1 MLITMQIRKIILQ
14 YGLLLLLF
22 TLVVFEGLSAQT
34 VVINEVMSANLN
46 TISDE
51 DGELPDWIELY
62 NPANAAVSLAGYSL
76 SDDGS
81 DLQKWVLPE
90 IALEPHCYLLVFAS
104 GKDRNEYI
112 SYWQAEITVGDV
124 WKYRIGN
131 SEPPSDWNLL
141 SFNDANWL
149 EGPTG
154 IGYGDDDDATV
165 ISATNSVY
173 IRKTFYV
180 ADVNAVRAAL
190 LHVDYDDAF
199 IAYLNGTEIAR
210 ANISGDRPPY
220 NQPADTYTEP
230 KIIYGGKPEQFR
242 IDSLENIITEG
253 SNVLAIQVHN
263 SSLNSTDLTIIPFLT
278 LGLQS
283 EPAAPLAPD
292 DLLEIRSYCLH
303 TNFKVDSKG
312 EIIYLTDNQGVILD
326 EVNPGNLP
334 NDVSYGRYPDGA
346 SNWYYYSK
354 TTPGAPN
361 NDSGYQRVGSCVYFS
376 WPGGLYDSPVTLE
389 LTPDNPSSTI
399 YYSLDGSVPT
409 ESSLVYSGPIYINAT
424 KVVRVRSIDT
434 DALDSPIMTNTY
446 IVGQQH
452 NLAVIALTTAP
463 ENLWDADSG
472 IYVMG
477 KNASFELPFYGANFW
492 EDWEKPVHIEFF
504 ELDGQTGF
512 SMDAGMKI
520 FGGWSRTK
528 PQKSLALF
536 ARRKYGYKEIDYQ
549 VFPELPIEKFQAL
562 VLRNSANDWEYTMFR
577 DAMMQSLVEGANIDL
592 QAYRPAVV
600 YLNGAYWGIHN
611 IREKLNEHYIAS
623 HYNID
628 LDNLDLLENR
638 SVPIEG
644 DSEHYNALENYI
656 STHDLSI
663 PSNYEYIQSQMD
675 IQNFIDYQTAQIF
688 FDNRDWPG
696 NNLKYWREKKST
708 GRWRWILYDTD
719 FGFGLYNP
727 KAYELNTL
735 EFATAT
741 NGPEWPNPPWSTL
754 FLRKLLENE
763 EFKITFVN
771 RFADLLN
778 TNFKSDRAYQNIGY
792 FKNLIES
799 EMLNHFERWKE
810 GLGWYSLNVWYYHIE
825 TLRTFAKFRPAYVT
839 SHIIGK
845 FHLNGV
851 AIIKIKH
858 LPETGKVRINSLY
871 IDDEMWKGNYFK
883 GLPVDL
889 EAIPRLGYRF
899 IEWQGIDN
907 HNLNPVR
914 VVPSEVMDI
923 TAVFEIDSGYTGEI
937 VINEINYHSH
947 PDFDS
952 GDWVELYNALE
963 IEKDLSGWIFRDSN
977 AENQFVIPE
986 GVVLKPG
993 GFLILSNDTSKFGT
1007 QFQSAG
1013 DVCGNFEFNLSN
1025 SGETIM
1031 LYNHAGYLV
1040 DSVCYDDESPW
1051 PVGADGGGATLA
1063 LIDPGLDNSKP
1074 ENWGI
1079 SSGYGTPGTPNIISA
1094 IDDNR
1099 NIIPDKYSVGSN
1111 YPNPFNSATIIPLNV
1126 CHASDVKILIFNV
1139 NGQLVDNLFQG
1150 RLQPGNYD
1158 FHWKPT
1164 ALLPSG
1170 VYFYQIVKGRNS
1182 PVIKKMLFLK

>member
-34 VVINEVMSANLN
+34 VVINEVMSANVN

-51 DGELPDWIELY
+51 DGEFPDWIELY

-90 IALEPHCYLLVFAS
+90 VALEPHGYLLVFAS

-112 SYWQAEITVGDV
+112 SYWQAEITAGDV

-131 SEPPSDWNLL
+131 SEPPADWNALT
-141 SFNDANWL
+141 FDDANWL
-149 EGPTG
+149 EDSTG

-165 ISATNSVY
+165 ISPTNSVY

-190 LHVDYDDAF
+190 LHVDYDDGF

-242 IDSLENIITEG
+242 IDSLQNIITEG
-253 SNVLAIQVHN
+253 LNVLAIQVHN
-263 SSLNSTDLTIIPFLT
+263 SGLNSSDLTIIPFLT

-283 EPAAPLAPD
+283 EPPVPRAPD
-292 DLLEIRSYCLH
+292 DLLEIRPYYLH

-312 EIIYLTDNQGVILD
+312 ENIYLTGDQGAILD
-326 EVNPGNLP
+326 EVNPGNMP
-334 NDVSYGRYPDGA
+334 DDVSYGRYPDGT
-346 SNWYYYSK
+346 SNWYFYSK
-354 TTPGAPN
+354 TTPGVPN
-361 NDSGYQRVGSCVYFS
+361 SDLGYQRVGSCVYFS
-376 WPGGLYDSPVTLE
+376 WPGGLYDSPITLE
-389 LTPDNPSSTI
+389 LTAENPSATI

-409 ESSLVYSGPIYINAT
+409 ESSLVYSGPIYLNAT
-424 KVVRVRSIDT
+424 KVVRASSIET
-434 DALDSPIMTNTY
+434 DALESPIMTNTY

-452 NLAVIALTTAP
+452 NLAVISLATAP
-463 ENLWDADSG
+463 ENLWDPDSG

-477 KNASFELPFYGANFW
+477 NNASYELPYYGANFW
-492 EDWEKPVHIEFF
+492 QDWEKSVHIEFF
-504 ELDGQTGF
+504 EPDGLTGF
-512 SMDAGMKI
+512 TMDAGMKI
-520 FGGWSRTK
+520 FGGWSRIK
-528 PQKSLALF
+528 PQKPLALF
-536 ARRKYGYKEIDYQ
+536 ARRKYGYKEIYYR
-549 VFPELPIEKFQAL
+549 VFPELPIEIFQAL

-628 LDNLDLLENR
+628 PDNLDLLENR

-644 DSEHYNALENYI
+644 DSEHYTALENYI

-663 PSNYEYIQSQMD
+663 PSNYEYVQSQMD
-675 IQNFIDYQTAQIF
+675 IQNFIDYQIAEIF
-688 FDNRDWPG
+688 FDNSDWPG

-719 FGFGLYNP
+719 FGFGLYEP
-727 KAYELNTL
+727 DAYQFNTL

-763 EFKITFVN
+763 KFKIGFVN

-778 TNFKSDRAYQNIGY
+778 TNFKSDRVYQKIVY

-799 EMLNHFERWKE
+799 EMPNHFERWQE
-810 GLGWYSLNVWYYHIE
+810 GLGWHSLNVWYYHIE

-839 SHIIGK
+839 AHIIGK

-851 AIIKIKH
+851 AVIKIQH
-858 LPETGKVRINSLY
+858 LPAAGKVRINSIF
-871 IDDEMWKGNYFK
+871 IDDGSWTGNYFK
-883 GLPVDL
+883 GLPVEL
-889 EAIPRLGYRF
+889 EAIPRPGYRF

-907 HNLNPVR
+907 YNLNPVR
-914 VVPSEVMDI
+914 VVPSEAMDI

-952 GDWVELYNALE
+952 GDWVELYNASE

-977 AENQFVIPE
+977 AENQFVIPP
-986 GVVLKPG
+986 GVVLNPG
-993 GFLILSNDTSKFGT
+993 GFLILSNDTSKFRT
-1007 QFQSAG
+1007 RFQSAG
-1013 DVCGNFEFNLSN
+1013 NVCGNFGFNLSN

-1040 DSVCYDDESPW
+1040 DSVCYDDEAPW
-1051 PVGADGGGATLA
+1051 PAGADGGGATLA

-1099 NIIPDKYSVGSN
+1099 NIILDKYSVGLN
-1111 YPNPFNSATIIPLNV
+1111 YPNPFNSTTIIPLNV
-1126 CHASDVKILIFNV
+1126 RRTSDVQILIFNV

-1158 FHWKPT
+1158 FCWKPT

-1170 VYFYQIVKGRNS
+1170 IYFYHIVKERNP
-1182 PVIKKMLFLK
+1182 PVTKKMLFLK

>member
-1 MLITMQIRKIILQ
+1 MAYKIFQ
-14 YGLLLLLF
+14 RCFFLLLF
-22 TLVVFEGLSAQT
+22 MTGFFQVLTAQS
-34 VVINEVMSANLN
+34 VVINEVMSANVN

-51 DGELPDWIELY
+51 DGEFPDWIELY
-62 NPANAAVSLAGYSL
+62 NPANIAVSLAGYSL
-76 SDDGS
+76 SDDSS
-81 DLQKWVLPE
+81 DLQKWILPE
-90 IALEPHCYLLVFAS
+90 VVLEPHGYLLVFAS

-112 SYWQAEITVGDV
+112 SYWQAEITAGDV
-124 WKYRIGN
+124 WKYRIGD
-131 SEPPSDWNLL
+131 SEPPADWSALT
-141 SFNDANWL
+141 FDDANWL

-173 IRKTFYV
+173 IRKTFYI

-210 ANISGDRPPY
+210 ANISGDHPPY

-230 KIIYGGKPEQFR
+230 KIRYGGKPEQFR
-242 IDSLENIITEG
+242 IDSLKNIITEG

-263 SSLNSTDLTIIPFLT
+263 SSLESSDLTIIPFLT

-283 EPAAPLAPD
+283 EPPAPRAPD
-292 DLLEIRSYCLH
+292 DLLEIRPYYLH
-303 TNFKVDSKG
+303 TNFKVNSQG
-312 EIIYLTDNQGVILD
+312 ENIYLIGEQGIKLD
-326 EVNPGNLP
+326 EVNPGNMP
-334 NDVSYGRYPDGA
+334 NDVSYGRYPDGT
-346 SNWYYYSK
+346 SNWYYYSN
-354 TTPGAPN
+354 TTPGGPN
-361 NDSGYQRVGSCVYFS
+361 NGSGYQRVGSCVYFS
-376 WPGGLYDSPVTLE
+376 LPGGLYNFPITLE
-389 LTPDNPSSTI
+389 LTAENPSATI
-399 YYSLDGSVPT
+399 YYSLDGSVPS
-409 ESSLVYSGPIYINAT
+409 ESSLVYSSPLDINES
-424 KVVRVRSIDT
+424 KVVRASSIET
-434 DALDSPIMTNTY
+434 DALESPIMTNTY

-452 NLAVIALTTAP
+452 NLAIISLATAP
-463 ENLWDADSG
+463 ENLWDPDSG

-477 KNASFELPFYGANFW
+477 HNASSELPFYGANFW
-492 EDWEKPVHIEFF
+492 QDWERPVHIEFF
-504 ELDGQTGF
+504 EPDGQMGF

-520 FGGWSRTK
+520 FGGWSRVK
-528 PQKSLALF
+528 PQKPLALF
-536 ARRKYGYKEIDYQ
+536 ARRRYGFNEIDYQ
-549 VFPELPIEKFQAL
+549 VFPELPIKRFQAL

-577 DAMMQSLVEGANIDL
+577 DAMMQSLVEGTHIDL

-611 IREKLNEHYIAS
+611 IREKINEHYIAS

-628 LDNLDLLENR
+628 PDNLDLLENR
-638 SVPIEG
+638 SVPLQG
-644 DSEHYNALENYI
+644 DAEHYTALENYI

-663 PSNYEYIQSQMD
+663 PANYEYVQSQMD

-696 NNLKYWREKKST
+696 NNLKYWRGKKAT

-727 KAYELNTL
+727 TAYLLNTL

-741 NGPEWPNPPWSTL
+741 NGPDWPNPAWSTL
-754 FLRKLLENE
+754 FLRKLLENK
-763 EFKITFVN
+763 EFKIGFVN

-778 TNFKSDRAYQNIGY
+778 TNFKSDLVYQKIEY

-799 EMLNHFERWKE
+799 EMPNHFGRWQE

-825 TLRTFAKFRPAYVT
+825 TLKTFAKFRPAYVT
-839 SHIIGK
+839 AHIIGK

-851 AIIKIKH
+851 VVVKIQH
-858 LPETGKVRINSLY
+858 LSAAGKVRINSILV
-871 IDDEMWKGNYFK
+871 DDDLWTGNYFK
-883 GLPVDL
+883 GVPVEL
-889 EAIPRLGYRF
+889 EAIPRPGYRF

-907 HNLNPVR
+907 YNLNPVR
-914 VVPSEVMDI
+914 IVPSEALDI

-952 GDWVELYNALE
+952 GDWVELYNASE
-963 IEKDLSGWIFRDSN
+963 IEKNLSGWIFRDSN

-986 GVVLKPG
+986 GVVLNPG
-993 GFLILSNDTSKFGT
+993 GFLILSNDTSKFRT

-1013 DVCGNFEFNLSN
+1013 NVCGNFEFNLSN

-1040 DSVCYDDESPW
+1040 DSVCYDDEAPW
-1051 PVGADGGGATLA
+1051 PVGADGGGTTLS

-1079 SSGYGTPGTPNIISA
+1079 SSGYGTPGIPNIISA

-1099 NIIPDKYSVGSN
+1099 AIIFDTYSMGLN
-1111 YPNPFNSATIIPLNV
+1111 FPNPFNSTTIIPLNV
-1126 CHASDVKILIFNV
+1126 EHTSNVQILIFNV
-1139 NGQLVDNLFQG
+1139 NGQLMDNLFQG
-1150 RLQPGNYD
+1150 RLQPGSYN
-1158 FHWKPT
+1158 FCWKPT

-1170 VYFYQIVKGRNS
+1170 IYFYQIVKGCNI
-1182 PVIKKMLFLK
+1182 PVTKKMLFLK